1 MDKMAMTPKGL
12 RFMLAGV
19 MVMIAGFV
27 LMTGPEPVREVF
39 NPAMF
44 DWRRLVAAPLLIL
57 AGVVVIVVAI
67 MGNFK
72 DKER

>member
-1 MDKMAMTPKGL
+1 MTPKGL

-27 LMTGPEPVREVF
+27 LMMGPEPVREVF